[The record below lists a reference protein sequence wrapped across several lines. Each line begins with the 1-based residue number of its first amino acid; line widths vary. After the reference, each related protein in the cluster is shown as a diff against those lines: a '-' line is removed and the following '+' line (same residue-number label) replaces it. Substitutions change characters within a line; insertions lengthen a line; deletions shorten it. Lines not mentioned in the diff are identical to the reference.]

1 MDDEDGD
8 GLLDMPPQSPAN
20 DELARM
26 MDWVGLSAA
35 VGMIVFAI
43 VLAA

>member
-8 GLLDMPPQSPAN
+8 GLLEMLPQSPVN
-20 DELARM
+20 DDLARM
-26 MDWVGLSAA
+26 LDWVGLSAA
-35 VGMIVFAI
+35 LGMIVFAI

>member
-8 GLLDMPPQSPAN
+8 GLLEMLPPSPAT

>member
-8 GLLDMPPQSPAN
+8 GLPEMLPQSPAN
-20 DELARM
+20 DDLARM
-26 MDWVGLSAA
+26 LDWVGLSAA
-35 VGMIVFAI
+35 LGMIVFAI